1 MAVRMIR
8 SLAFTALLCALAP
21 AAFAATA
28 QQPWP
33 ALPSKPAPDP
43 NAVKLVEPHLHVTR
57 SVKGAPRMALTFDA
71 CMGKTDPRILNTL
84 LEQHIPA
91 TIFVTGRWLKTN
103 PDALAI
109 FLAHPDQ
116 FELEDHGAMHI
127 PAVDRPTLVYGIP
140 AAGSPEAVAQ
150 EVQGGAAAMAAYG
163 IPQPHWFRGAT
174 AKYSL
179 SSITQIR
186 AMGYRIAGYSVNGD
200 AGASLIPK
208 MVEKQYA
215 SAKDGDVIISH
226 INQPTH
232 ASGEGVAKSILA
244 LKAKGVQFVRLQD
257 IDEHGDDDTTQ

>member
-1 MAVRMIR
+1 MIR
-8 SLAFTALLCALAP
+8 QIALSALLLVLAS
-21 AAFAATA
+21 AASAATT
-28 QQPWP
+28 QPLP
-33 ALPSKPAPDP
+33 VLPSKPVQNAS
-43 NAVKLVEPHLHVTR
+43 AVKLVEPHLHVSR
-57 SVKGAPRMALTFDA
+57 SGKGAPRIALTFDA

-84 LEQHIPA
+84 LDQHIPA

-109 FLAHPDQ
+109 FLAHPDL

-150 EVQGGAAAMAAYG
+150 EVKGGADAMVAHG
-163 IPQPHWFRGAT
+163 IPQPRWFRGAT

-179 SSITQIR
+179 SSIAQIR

-232 ASGEGVAKSILA
+232 ASGEGVAASILA

-257 IDEHGDDDTTQ
+257 IDERGDDDTTQ

>member
-1 MAVRMIR
+1 MAARMIR
-8 SLAFTALLCALAP
+8 PFAFTALFCAIAS
-21 AAFAATA
+21 AASAATVE
-28 QQPWP
+28 PLP
-33 ALPSKPAPDP
+33 TLPSKPIQ
-43 NAVKLVEPHLHVTR
+43 NASAIKLVEPHLHVTR
-57 SVKGAPRMALTFDA
+57 SGKGAPRIALTFDA

-91 TIFVTGRWLKTN
+91 TIFVTARWLKTN
-103 PDALAI
+103 PETLAI
-109 FLAHPDQ
+109 FLAHPEQ
-116 FELEDHGAMHI
+116 FELEDHGQNHI
-127 PAVDRPTLVYGIP
+127 PAVDHPTLVYGIP

-150 EVQGGAAAMAAYG
+150 EVKGGADAMVAHG

-179 SSITQIR
+179 SSIAQIR

-232 ASGEGVAKSILA
+232 ASGEGVAASILA

-257 IDEHGDDDTTQ
+257 IAESGDDDTTQ